1 MELLVINVKIRT
13 GPCLL
18 VRAVQPN
25 AGIRVVQFSYHGFVS
40 SVVTYVIPLIFC
52 EYRDAPWYGH
62 LSKGPNESLNL
73 KKLAYFINKKV

>member
-40 SVVTYVIPLIFC
+40 SVVTYVIPPLFSVNIGMLRGMVTCPRALTNLLI
-52 EYRDAPWYGH
+52 
-62 LSKGPNESLNL
+62 
-73 KKLAYFINKKV
+73 